1 MAKKTPNA
9 RILVVDDNQITCE
22 VLQRNL
28 EAAGYQ
34 VTVAHNVKDAVE
46 RISQAPVDL
55 LITDYK
61 MPGLTGLDM
70 ITYARDHVKDLCII
84 MLTGYGSIQGAVS
97 AVKQGADEY
106 ITKPFTDKELMDAVE
121 KSLQKYRERK
131 IDPDALCADC
141 GSRFG
146 IIGQS
151 PKMKALFAAICKACE
166 NEATVLIH
174 GESGTG
180 KELVARAIHYN
191 HKTRAAYPFVPL
203 NCPGIPPSLF
213 ESELFGH
220 VKGAFTGAVQ
230 DRKGFL
236 AAAENGC
243 LFLDEISEL
252 PFELQGKLLRVL
264 QEKEYTRVGEARQ
277 TKMDVRIIAATN
289 QKLKDLVENGLFRQD
304 LFFRINV
311 INIDIPP
318 LRDRGE
324 DRLLLAKHFI
334 VKYAGQLGK
343 KPPKLAENAIS
354 AIKNYTWPGN
364 VRELENLI
372 HRHLIMSEKDYLDRS
387 AFPETMNTRFA
398 PEKNLKLSLEEM
410 TKQYVKDVVAYTG
423 GNKAKALKI
432 LKIDRK
438 TLLKKLS

>member
-1 MAKKTPNA
+1 MVKKAPNA

-22 VLQRNL
+22 VIQRNL

-34 VTVAHNVKDAVE
+34 VTVAHNVKDAMD
-46 RISQAPVDL
+46 RLSQAPVDL

-70 ITYARDHVKDLCII
+70 ITYARDHLQDLCII

-131 IDPDALCADC
+131 IDPEALYKDC
-141 GSRFG
+141 KSRFG

-151 PKMKALFAAICKACE
+151 PKMKALFAAIRKACE

-343 KPPKLAENAIS
+343 KPPKLAETAIS

-372 HRHLIMSEKDYLDRS
+372 HRHLIMSEKDFLDSS
-387 AFPETMNTRFA
+387 AFPETLNTRFV

-410 TKQYVKDVVAYTG
+410 TKQYVKDVVAHTG